1 MIGLDDF
8 LAGVARS
15 GLVAPSDLESLRG
28 AVDRSDPSGAG
39 EAARRLVHQG
49 SLTRYQARKLLAGAT
64 RGFFLGGYRIL
75 RPLGEGGMGKVY
87 LAVPELGGEQVAI
100 KVLPPKRALEEANSL
115 ARFRREM
122 ELSMRCNHPNIA
134 RTHSYGHDG
143 DVHFMVMEY
152 IPGMSLYDMVK
163 SDQYGPLRAATAAR
177 LFLKVLDG
185 LEAAHKLGLVHR
197 DIKPSNIMITPDG
210 DAKILDLGLAK
221 SLSDDGGLT
230 RANTVLGTLDY
241 ASPEQLSDASKV
253 DARSDLYSVGC
264 SLYFALAGEPP
275 FGGGDAINKIF
286 KQRMED
292 PEPIERVARGVPTA
306 FGAIIRKL
314 MAKDP
319 AERHANCAELRAD
332 LTRWTDPM
340 LVRSLLGVEADAAR
354 AFHPPPPTLADSDL
368 RLFDSD
374 VDDGPSLI
382 SLRDL
387 GEAQPSHAPRHRAP
401 PAPLTARFKPSPR
414 LDSRATRS
422 GDSRWLLH
430 FSLIVLAL
438 GLIAIL
444 AIAVFVGS

>member
-8 LAGVARS
+8 LAGAAKS
-15 GLVAPSDLESLRG
+15 GLVAPGDLRPLR
-28 AVDRSDPSGAG
+28 D
-39 EAARRLVHQG
+39 EAARVDPRGAEEAARQLVRQG
-49 SLTRYQARKLLAGAT
+49 LLTRYQARKLLAGAT

-75 RPLGEGGMGKVY
+75 KPLGEGGMGKVY
-87 LAVPELGGEQVAI
+87 LAVPERGGDQVAI

-122 ELSMRCNHPNIA
+122 ELSMRCAHPNIA
-134 RTHSYGHDG
+134 RTLSYGNDG

-163 SDQYGPLRAATAAR
+163 SDQYGPLRVATAAR

-185 LEAAHKLGLVHR
+185 LEAAHNLGLVHR

-221 SLSDDGGLT
+221 SLGDEGGLT

-253 DARSDLYSVGC
+253 DVRSDLYSIGC

-314 MAKDP
+314 MAKNP
-319 AERHANCAELRAD
+319 AERHANCDDLRTD
-332 LTRWTDPM
+332 LARWTDPM

-354 AFHPPPPTLADSDL
+354 AFHPPPPALADSDL

-374 VDDGPSLI
+374 EDDGPSLI

-387 GEAQPSHAPRHRAP
+387 GEAQPSHAPRHRTP

-414 LDSRATRS
+414 RASRSAGA
-422 GDSRWLLH
+422 GDSRWLIH
-430 FSLIVLAL
+430 FSLIILAL

-444 AIAVFVGS
+444 AIAVFVGA